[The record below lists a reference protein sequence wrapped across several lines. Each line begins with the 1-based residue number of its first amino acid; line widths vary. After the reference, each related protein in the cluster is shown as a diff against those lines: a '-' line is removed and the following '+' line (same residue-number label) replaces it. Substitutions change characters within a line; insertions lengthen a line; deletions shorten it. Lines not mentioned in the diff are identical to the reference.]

1 LVIATFTQTAR
12 SFGSSAIMAGDCV
25 ITRDQAKQ
33 RVESIREA
41 KDN

>member
-1 LVIATFTQTAR
+1 VIATFTQTAR

-25 ITRDQAKQ
+25 ITRDQAEQ